1 MKGLMIKD
9 LLLVKNQGHTVLLFV
24 FCGVIMGFSMDPEL
38 AVGYMAMLG
47 ALLSLGTLSY
57 DEYEGGY
64 TYLFSLPV
72 TRKMYVRAKYLFCVG
87 STLAGSLTGVVISLI
102 VSIARGQMA
111 AIDIPEL
118 MIAGLM
124 SLCAIGVIM
133 VGIMIPARLK
143 YGSEKSR
150 LVLFAIFGIIVV
162 IIFAVTKS
170 DSFMPAGL
178 AENMAAFSRFMNST
192 AGLIAG
198 VIVMIILLL
207 VSEQASER
215 IMEKKEY

>member
-9 LLLVKNQGHTVLLFV
+9 LLLVKNQGHTLLLFV
-24 FCGVIMGFSMDPEL
+24 FCGVIMGFSMDTEM
-38 AVGYMAMLG
+38 AIGYMAMLG

-64 TYLFSLPV
+64 NYLFSLPV
-72 TRKMYVRAKYLFCVG
+72 TRKMYVRAKYLFCVV
-87 STLAGSLTGVVISLI
+87 STLIGALAGVVISLI
-102 VSIARGQMA
+102 VSIVRGQMA
-111 AIDIPEL
+111 VIYIPDL

-124 SLCAIGVIM
+124 SLCAISVVMI
-133 VGIMIPARLK
+133 GIMIPARLK

-150 LVLFAIFGIIVV
+150 LVLFAVFGIIVV
-162 IIFAVTKS
+162 LIFAVTKS
-170 DSFMPAGL
+170 GSFMPAGM

-192 AGLIAG
+192 TGLIAG
-198 VIVMIILLL
+198 IIVMIILLL

>member
-1 MKGLMIKD
+1 
-9 LLLVKNQGHTVLLFV
+9 
-24 FCGVIMGFSMDPEL
+24 
-38 AVGYMAMLG
+38 
-47 ALLSLGTLSY
+47 
-57 DEYEGGY
+57 
-64 TYLFSLPV
+64 
-72 TRKMYVRAKYLFCVG
+72 MYVRAKYLFCVG
-87 STLAGSLTGVVISLI
+87 STLAGSLAGVVISVI
-102 VSIARGQMA
+102 VSIAKGQMVA
-111 AIDIPEL
+111 LDISVL
-118 MIAGLM
+118 VISGLM
-124 SLCAIGVIM
+124 SLCAIGVLM

-198 VIVMIILLL
+198 VIVMVILLL

>member
-1 MKGLMIKD
+1 MKGLMMKD
-9 LLLVKNQGHTVLLFV
+9 LLLLKNQGHTMLLFV

-64 TYLFSLPV
+64 AYLFSLPV
-72 TRKMYVRAKYLFCVG
+72 TRKMYVRAKYLFCIG
-87 STLAGSLTGVVISLI
+87 CTLARSLAGVVISVI
-102 VSIARGQMA
+102 VSIAKGQMV
-111 AIDIPEL
+111 AIDIPVL
-118 MIAGLM
+118 VIAGLM
-124 SLCAIGVIM
+124 SLCAIGVLM

-143 YGSEKSR
+143 YGNEKSR
-150 LVLFAIFGIIVV
+150 LVLFAIFGIIIV

-170 DSFMPAGL
+170 GSFMPVGL
-178 AENMAAFSRFMNST
+178 AEKMAAFAGFMNST

-198 VIVMIILLL
+198 IIVMIILLL
-207 VSEQASER
+207 ISEQAAER